1 MKNYIDSVEKRIN
14 NACDEYYQDY
24 PSETDFKNNI
34 YKLSNKINEIQ
45 GKNYTNLFN
54 TSDYI
59 MVLYAILSDKTDLQQ
74 EEKDIISI
82 AASYN
87 IIISLLGELISAD
100 KNIVINKYDTY
111 NTLLGKIKCLYSEN
125 NKDDMAHTIK
135 ILNKEYLKWND
146 LDTISDDKNKITDFD
161 ICFSIE
167 DQKRFLQKY
176 YDIDHNQINFMKLD
190 LLNKYLY
197 GYCKVNCD
205 TVNILIADVNLIYTN
220 TQSTLQNITNNKYQ
234 YENYAEYNQMH
245 VNAQKFC
252 STQLDGIENK
262 CNKIKGYNFNEQ
274 ENTLRTLDNI
284 RTLLYQIKNTPK
296 YKQKSWSRKKEE
308 ELEKNNIEQID
319 NKKMTDKEIEKYCTN
334 HNLDNDSTTHTTN
347 TQKNKKKKKSKQN
360 KTLENKRKESGYND
374 IESALSTQDDSIVI
388 KKDNI
393 TLTDNLTNNDEI
405 LNQKDSDSLNTT
417 NSYVT
422 NNDSN
427 LDDSIVIKKDNITHT
442 DNLTNNDEILN
453 QKDGDNP
460 NTTNSYLPE
469 KPYNTETLQYYSMAE
484 QLIYLQHQLYSTE
497 LATRRVM
504 AENVQCKRFIQQL
517 TEELEQAKEEN
528 KTLCSQLE
536 EKNNK
541 LDHRSKISAQH
552 NSTKDI
558 GI

>member
-388 KKDNI
+388 K
-393 TLTDNLTNNDEI
+393 
-405 LNQKDSDSLNTT
+405 
-417 NSYVT
+417 
-422 NNDSN
+422 
-427 LDDSIVIKKDNITHT
+427 
-442 DNLTNNDEILN
+442 
-453 QKDGDNP
+453 
-460 NTTNSYLPE
+460 
-469 KPYNTETLQYYSMAE
+469 
-484 QLIYLQHQLYSTE
+484 
-497 LATRRVM
+497 
-504 AENVQCKRFIQQL
+504 
-517 TEELEQAKEEN
+517 
-528 KTLCSQLE
+528 
-536 EKNNK
+536 
-541 LDHRSKISAQH
+541 
-552 NSTKDI
+552 I
-558 GI
+558 GRAHV